1 MRLLLR
7 GTATWERARS
17 APSKSGELLAVVRTV
32 IAVAYGFRRC
42 AVVTLLGRARVV
54 ALAVV
59 AIGMPAL
66 PASTI
71 AASPSPAAHHVSG
84 TQPDLS
90 SPAAELRI
98 ALDRLLA
105 EHAFL
110 TIEQMRSGLA
120 GAPDF
125 AAAAAAVEGNSV
137 QVAAAI
143 GSIYGEEAVEPFGEI
158 WRSHIGYLVDFAVG
172 MGDGDAAAQQQALQG
187 LADYRQRLRT
197 FLTDANP
204 GVALDA
210 IVEALDMHTA
220 QLVEFI
226 TAVHAG
232 DHTTA
237 FRIEREA
244 YPHMFDLG
252 DALARVIANRFP
264 DRYTGIDVA
273 YSSAGTLRVTLDR
286 ILGEHAF
293 LAAGAMRSGVVGSD
307 DFGAA
312 AEAIAGNSDDL
323 QAVVAAAY
331 GDEAAGDF
339 RELWDAHITAY
350 VQYIQA
356 ARANDLAARD
366 AANAVISDY
375 ARQLAA
381 FLTSANP
388 HLDAASLTTLFQD
401 HAAHL
406 SGQVEAFA
414 AGDYDTTYALVRTGY
429 EHMFTVG
436 EALAIGIATQMPKKF
451 PADSVAPST
460 DTDPHAGHGGGD
472 WTRWLVPL
480 VLAAGVALIVG
491 MAALRR
497 GALVIRRPR

>member
-1 MRLLLR
+1 MVRILR
-7 GTATWERARS
+7 
-17 APSKSGELLAVVRTV
+17 
-32 IAVAYGFRRC
+32 
-42 AVVTLLGRARVV
+42 RARVV
-54 ALAVV
+54 ALAIAV
-59 AIGMPAL
+59 IGMPAL
-66 PASTI
+66 PGAAL
-71 AASPSPAAHHVSG
+71 AASPNPAAHHVSG
-84 TQPDLS
+84 THPDLS

-125 AAAAAAVEGNSV
+125 AAAAVGVEANSV
-137 QVAAAI
+137 QVADAI
-143 GSIYGEEAVEPFGEI
+143 GSIYGAEAVEPFGEI
-158 WRSHIGYLVDFAVG
+158 WRSHIGYLVDFAVA
-172 MGDGDAAAQQQALQG
+172 MGDGDAAAQQKALQG
-187 LADYRQRLRT
+187 LADYRRRLRT

-232 DHTTA
+232 DHELA

-244 YPHMFDLG
+244 YPHMFHLG

-264 DRYTGIDVA
+264 DRYTGLDVA

-293 LAAGAMRSGVVGSD
+293 LAAGAMRSGVAGSE

-312 AEAIAGNSDDL
+312 GKAIAGNSDDL

-331 GDEAAGDF
+331 GDEAAADF
-339 RELWDAHITAY
+339 RELWDAHISAY
-350 VQYIQA
+350 VQYIEA
-356 ARANDLAARD
+356 ARDNDTAARD

-381 FLTSANP
+381 FLASANP
-388 HLDAASLTTLFQD
+388 HLDAAALTALFRD
-401 HAAHL
+401 HATHL

-436 EALAIGIATQMPKKF
+436 EALAIGIATQMPMKF

-460 DTDPHAGHGGGD
+460 DTDPHAGHGVGD
-472 WTRWLVPL
+472 WTGWLVACL
-480 VLAAGVALIVG
+480 LTIVALLVIG
-491 MAALRR
+491 MVALRHR
-497 GALVIRRPR
+497 ALVIRRSR